1 MAMDP
6 HEVISS
12 DPGPGGGL
20 VVSVLAFYSD
30 YPSSNPTGYLNFRYK
45 KMKMNEKEAGV
56 APPPKK
62 MWMMRP
68 S

>member
-1 MAMDP
+1 MDDRG
-6 HEVISS
+6 H
-12 DPGPGGGL
+12 GGGL

-30 YPSSNPTGYLNFRYK
+30 NPSSNPTGYLNFRYK

-62 MWMMRP
+62 NVDDETFMTKRDK
-68 S
+68 

>member
-1 MAMDP
+1 MDDRG
-6 HEVISS
+6 H
-12 DPGPGGGL
+12 GGGL

-30 YPSSNPTGYLNFRYK
+30 NPSSNPTGYLNFRYK

-62 MWMMRP
+62 KCG
-68 S
+68 